1 MVSAEA
7 TAMGVVHDELL
18 SAVQDRVPLTLL
30 VYSHCSTITPDGYF
44 LSSASKD
51 GVPML
56 RHGETGDWYGSF
68 QGHKGAVWSC
78 VLNEPAL
85 LCATGS
91 ADFSA
96 RVWDACSGG
105 QLQEFV
111 HPHIVRSVNFSHHSN
126 KLATGCAD
134 KLIRLFDLGAPEEA
148 PATLQGCEA
157 AVRSMVWLQ
166 DDKILACVCNDK
178 PGINIFDMRTMQLA
192 HTIPTEAAPAT
203 SIDVTFDQQYM
214 TTAEGK
220 TVRVFDTSTLKLVK
234 GFTLDHMAEAAS
246 FCPSKGKLVAGGED
260 MWIHLYDFA
269 TGKELEVNKGHHGPV
284 HTLRFAPT
292 YDSYAS
298 GSEDGTI
305 RIWYL
310 DGDADAAEESTNGKA
325 A

>member
-1 MVSAEA
+1 MAASHSCCISCCIHNACRCAHCFPESC
-7 TAMGVVHDELL
+7 TRGVV
-18 SAVQDRVPLTLL
+18 
-30 VYSHCSTITPDGYF
+30 DG
-44 LSSASKD
+44 L
-51 GVPML
+51 L
-56 RHGETGDWYGSF
+56 RHE
-68 QGHKGAVWSC
+68 HM
-78 VLNEPAL
+78 AL
-85 LCATGS
+85 TVSVSTA
-91 ADFSA
+91 
-96 RVWDACSGG
+96 SG
-105 QLQEFV
+105 
-111 HPHIVRSVNFSHHSN
+111 
-126 KLATGCAD
+126 AD

>member
-68 QGHKGAVWSC
+68 QVRKMHMTSCVVLCCSNNGHALTTCLQFFVLYMSTVHRIWLVTSTGSQGRLVAKDRRAFLVWGARSSVLSHPLKAELTNCAREFQGAVWSC

-126 KLATGCAD
+126 KLATGCE
-134 KLIRLFDLGAPEEA
+134 FCV
-148 PATLQGCEA
+148 AT
-157 AVRSMVWLQ
+157 
-166 DDKILACVCNDK
+166 
-178 PGINIFDMRTMQLA
+178 
-192 HTIPTEAAPAT
+192 
-203 SIDVTFDQQYM
+203 
-214 TTAEGK
+214 
-220 TVRVFDTSTLKLVK
+220 
-234 GFTLDHMAEAAS
+234 
-246 FCPSKGKLVAGGED
+246 
-260 MWIHLYDFA
+260 
-269 TGKELEVNKGHHGPV
+269 
-284 HTLRFAPT
+284 
-292 YDSYAS
+292 
-298 GSEDGTI
+298 
-305 RIWYL
+305 
-310 DGDADAAEESTNGKA
+310 
-325 A
+325 